1 MEDKRLER
9 VFDQVRLSPE
19 REKAMLADLLTEQKE
34 DSSMK
39 QTNNRRRIPA
49 AALAAAVLAVVLAGS
64 ALAVE
69 YLGKVNVT
77 RAGDG
82 YSLEANVK
90 NIPLSS
96 LSAEVLER
104 GKAVSGPTEV
114 IPFDSWEEAEAFLGL
129 EIADNAKLD
138 QMEKGQRGISLG
150 QSDET
155 VVAPCLIMLHYQNS
169 LPYEIDLNTN
179 YREGE
184 FSVSEKIVLMLE
196 DPTWEGE
203 RSYNLINPLTKTGSV
218 ETYVTPSGMEV
229 TIMENHTSFRADWT
243 VTTFD
248 AEFILNG
255 AVFTVSTGVNEGETC
270 ESALAALKEVL
281 DAYE

>member
-1 MEDKRLER
+1 MEDKRLKR
-9 VFDQVRLSPE
+9 VFDQVKLSPK
-19 REKAMLADLLTEQKE
+19 REEAMLADLLAEQKE

-39 QTNNRRRIPA
+39 QTNNRRRLPA
-49 AALAAAVLAVVLAGS
+49 AALTAAVLAVVLAGT

-69 YLGKVNVT
+69 YFGKVNVT
-77 RAGDG
+77 RAGEG
-82 YSLEANVK
+82 YNLEANVK

-203 RSYNLINPLTKTGSV
+203 RSYNLIDPLTKTGNV
-218 ETYVTPSGMEV
+218 ETYVTPSGMDV

>member
-1 MEDKRLER
+1 MEDKKLNR
-9 VFDQVRLSPE
+9 VFDRVRLSQE
-19 REKAMLADLLTEQKE
+19 REDAILADLLNAKKE
-34 DSSMK
+34 VSGMK
-39 QTNNRRRIPA
+39 QMNSKRRIPA
-49 AALAAAVLAVVLAGS
+49 AALAAAALVVILAGS

-69 YLGKVNVT
+69 YFGKVNVT
-77 RAGDG
+77 RAGEG
-82 YSLEANVK
+82 YNLEANVK

-104 GKAVSGPTEV
+104 GKAVNGPTEV
-114 IPFDSWEEAEAFLGL
+114 IPLDSWEEAEAFLGL

-184 FSVSEKIVLMLE
+184 FSISEEIVLMLK
-196 DPTWEGE
+196 DPAWEGE
-203 RSYNLINPLTKTGSV
+203 RSYNLINPLTKTGNV

-255 AVFTVSTGVNEGETC
+255 AVFTVSTGVNEGEPC
-270 ESALAALKEVL
+270 EPALAALKEVL